1 MSNFIVKVNDRV
13 EIIIDNKIFKSIIQ
27 DIEEDSI
34 KINIPVCDGE
44 YLSLRTNDILELNSY
59 SNGKYFNF
67 HCEVIERG
75 RENNIIYYKLS
86 SPYKVKE
93 IQRRDFV
100 RVDFLNIVEFKKIS
114 KENNNEET
122 DGFKEALMID
132 LSGGGMRF
140 KTKEKLQKYDEV
152 ILEFKLNDK
161 INCLNAKI
169 IRLEKTDRNEYIYGV
184 KFINISENKREKVI
198 KEIFNIMRK
207 QRERL

>member
-122 DGFKEALMID
+122 DSFKEALMID